1 MAKKINSRTKGKT
14 GELELAALLRSFG
27 FAARRGQQF
36 AGGGDSPDVVHSIPH
51 VHIEAKRTEVLHL
64 WAALDQAN
72 RDKKPDDVA
81 TVWHRKNG
89 KPWVVILDAKAF
101 LAMLAVPEPNMSEF
115 W

>member
-1 MAKKINSRTKGKT
+1 MAKKINSRSKGKA

-27 FAARRGQQF
+27 FEARRGQQF

-51 VHIEAKRTEVLHL
+51 MHIEAKRTESLNL

-81 TVWHRKNG
+81 TVWHRRNG
-89 KPWVVILDAKAF
+89 KPWVVILEAKAF
-101 LAMLAVPEPNMSEF
+101 LSLLGVPPADTSEF